1 MFKKIAA
8 LILIAVVSYIALPL
22 GYGFWDENIG
32 VSGTI
37 SFAEA
42 TPPSPSQA
50 KCDEAICSTEV
61 SAEGN
66 AAASSDSGIVTG
78 QDLNSAEP
86 AASEQA
92 EAEDSGKVSD
102 TESRA
107 VSSAVSS
114 AVSTSESASESTAV
128 SGETS
133 TSNMDNTQASNV
145 PEAIQPVEA
154 SDNPTN

>member
-42 TPPSPSQA
+42 TPPSPSQVR
-50 KCDEAICSTEV
+50 KNEAICSTEV
-61 SAEGN
+61 SADDS
-66 AAASSDSGIVTG
+66 AAASADGGIVSG
-78 QDLNSAEP
+78 QDVSSAEP
-86 AASEQA
+86 TASEQA
-92 EAEDSGKVSD
+92 KAKNSGAVNN
-102 TESRA
+102 TESSV
-107 VSSAVSS
+107 VSSTVSS
-114 AVSTSESASESTAV
+114 TDSTSESTAV

-133 TSNMDNTQASNV
+133 TSNTDNNQASNV

-154 SDNPTN
+154 ADNPSN

>member
-1 MFKKIAA
+1 MLKKIAA
-8 LILIAVVSYIALPL
+8 LILIAFVSYIVLPL

-37 SFAEA
+37 SFAET

-50 KCDEAICSTEV
+50 GCDEAICSTEV
-61 SAEGN
+61 SAQES
-66 AAASSDSGIVTG
+66 AAASSHSGLVSG
-78 QDLNSAEP
+78 QDISSTEP

-92 EAEDSGKVSD
+92 QAENSGKVSN
-102 TESRA
+102 TE
-107 VSSAVSS
+107 SSAVSS
-114 AVSTSESASESTAV
+114 TVSTPESTEV

-133 TSNMDNTQASNV
+133 TSNTDNTKASNV

-154 SDNPTN
+154 ADNPTN

>member
-8 LILIAVVSYIALPL
+8 LILIAVASYIALPL

-61 SAEGN
+61 STEESP
-66 AAASSDSGIVTG
+66 AASSDSGIVSG
-78 QDLNSAEP
+78 QNISSAEP
-86 AASEQA
+86 ETSEQA
-92 EAEDSGKVSD
+92 QAENSGKVSN
-102 TESRA
+102 TESGA
-107 VSSAVSS
+107 VSST
-114 AVSTSESASESTAV
+114 VSTSESTLESTAV
-128 SGETS
+128 SGES
-133 TSNMDNTQASNV
+133 GTSNTDNTQASNV
-145 PEAIQPVEA
+145 PEAIQQVEA
-154 SDNPTN
+154 ADNPSN